1 MAKVERRTLT
11 DIENRIIK
19 AAREGDIKAFCEALL
34 EHPEDGRLLRTLAL
48 EDQAVEWE
56 AVMRRIIEVT
66 KEKSVDGRA
75 KNQNRHP

>member
-56 AVMRRIIEVT
+56 AVMRRIIEVA

>member
-56 AVMRRIIEVT
+56 AVMRRIIEVA
-66 KEKSVDGRA
+66 KEKSDGGA